1 MSNRRRITKNHPII
15 EVHGDGLIGDFIDK
29 VLPTRQNFP
38 PKVRKIIKDNENKV
52 IKSIVVGR
60 NPVQS
65 LVTKALNFL
74 SLGKLEEEIKNMNYD
89 DLYHLFMLVG
99 LDDGSTFLVEKNSV
113 VNMKKVDPNYSA
125 KQKMDA
131 PVTKTITFGEMI
143 NNAVEKV
150 GPSIYLY
157 DAQTNNCQ
165 VFISNLLKCSGL
177 MNSELNSFINQDIV
191 QVLSTSPG
199 YTKIIA
205 NLATEASAKLDRL
218 INGAGRLQQ
227 PSASGKKR
235 KPIVKAGSKT
245 TVRRNPPR
253 KRTTKKKI

>member
-1 MSNRRRITKNHPII
+1 M
-15 EVHGDGLIGDFIDK
+15 
-29 VLPTRQNFP
+29 
-38 PKVRKIIKDNENKV
+38 KIIKDNENKV

-131 PVTKTITFGEMI
+131 QLQK
-143 NNAVEKV
+143 
-150 GPSIYLY
+150 
-157 DAQTNNCQ
+157 
-165 VFISNLLKCSGL
+165 LLL
-177 MNSELNSFINQDIV
+177 L
-191 QVLSTSPG
+191 
-199 YTKIIA
+199 
-205 NLATEASAKLDRL
+205 
-218 INGAGRLQQ
+218 
-227 PSASGKKR
+227 
-235 KPIVKAGSKT
+235 VK
-245 TVRRNPPR
+245 
-253 KRTTKKKI
+253 